1 MSSEAAKAEPAAGG
15 AFRFIACV
23 ADDVTRE
30 TVSRAFV
37 QLGWSS
43 AKVRPGGLDAARK
56 SIDVTSPPKLLLI
69 DLAEAADPIAGIQ
82 ELMQLCSPSTRFLA
96 IGAVNDVSLY
106 RQLTA
111 FGVADYLVKPVS
123 SDVLSQALTASLR
136 VYSAP
141 GTARS
146 TQLFAFIGA
155 RGGVGTTTVA
165 ISTAWLMA
173 HEFKVRTTLIDLDLH
188 FGNLALSLDL
198 EPGRGLREALENPE
212 RTDSMLLAAAM
223 VNDADKLPIL
233 ATEQPLEDLL
243 HFDPAAVAPLLTAL
257 AEDYDCLIVDLPR
270 SLDSMAR
277 QVIAAADTTIIV
289 TDLSLSALRDT
300 HRLVELAKSLESR
313 SKPLVVANQVG
324 SSHRGEI
331 GRPEFER
338 GVGAPLDLVIPFDAK
353 AAVAAAQSGKALA
366 AAAAKSSATAELLLP
381 YCTATPSGVSSWRL
395 RTFGSAPW
403 AARIFTSSPR
413 SR

>member
-1 MSSEAAKAEPAAGG
+1 MASEAAKTMPASSG
-15 AFRFIACV
+15 AVSFIACV

-30 TVSRAFV
+30 TVSRAV
-37 QLGWSS
+37 AHLGWSD
-43 AKVRPGGLDAARK
+43 AKVRAGGIETAAR
-56 SIDVTSPPKLLLI
+56 SIDANAPPTLMLIDVTEANDPVAELAE
-69 DLAEAADPIAGIQ
+69 LAEALG
-82 ELMQLCSPSTRFLA
+82 PSTTLLA

-123 SDVLSQALTASLR
+123 SEVLSQALTASLR

-165 ISTAWLMA
+165 ISTAWLLA

-198 EPGRGLREALENPE
+198 EPGRGLREALEHPE
-212 RTDSMLLAAAM
+212 RTDSMLLQAAM
-223 VNDADKLPIL
+223 VNDAEKLPIL
-233 ATEQPLEDLL
+233 ATEQPLEDIL

-270 SLDSMAR
+270 SLDGMAR
-277 QVIAAADTTIIV
+277 QIITAADTTVIV

-300 HRLVELAKSLESR
+300 HRLVELSKSLESR

-338 GVGAPLDLVIPFDAK
+338 GVGSPLDLVIPFDAK
-353 AAVAAAQSGKALA
+353 AAVAAAQSGKAMA
-366 AAAAKSSATAELLLP
+366 AAAAKSGATTEL
-381 YCTATPSGVSSWRL
+381 R
-395 RTFGSAPW
+395 RF
-403 AARIFTSSPR
+403 AARLAGREEESKSRGGLLGRFKR
-413 SR
+413 S